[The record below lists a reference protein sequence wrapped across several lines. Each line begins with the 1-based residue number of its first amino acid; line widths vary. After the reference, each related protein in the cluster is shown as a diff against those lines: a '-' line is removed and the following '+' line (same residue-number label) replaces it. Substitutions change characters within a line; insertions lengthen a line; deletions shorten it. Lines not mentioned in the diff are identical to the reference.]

1 MGRAF
6 LANQLLE
13 AEVELMWVGKHA
25 DALGFDVG
33 DLSDEIHFDG
43 AAARELPEALVTVR
57 ELQLHL
63 ARAEGLIRAYGLAL
77 EAWKGKQ

>member
-1 MGRAF
+1 MGRSF

-33 DLSDEIHFDG
+33 DLSDELHFDG
-43 AAARELPEALVTVR
+43 APPRPLVEAIATVR
-57 ELQLHL
+57 ELKLRL
-63 ARAEGLIRAYGLAL
+63 DRAEGLIRAYSLAL
-77 EAWKGKQ
+77 EARKAVE